1 MKHQRAVVHDAAL
14 LQILGIAGEFFPFNA
29 DIVSAIDLSRH
40 IERTQQLCNR
50 LTEQTNIQIGCILC
64 IENKCEVQIPQIMI
78 YGTAA
83 GKSTD
88 NGDMLCIGNL
98 LIDLCKGVLIFT
110 DDNGVIVLP
119 KHEVFLTSVH
129 SVENILLQSQIKS
142 RICAGGFDIDHNSTS
157 FVFVFKNNIVNTF

>member
-14 LQILGIAGEFFPFNA
+14 LQILGIAGKFFPFNA
-29 DIVSAIDLSRH
+29 DIVSAVDLSRH
-40 IERTQQLCNR
+40 VERTQQLCNR

-129 SVENILLQSQIKS
+129 SVENILLQSQI
-142 RICAGGFDIDHNSTS
+142 
-157 FVFVFKNNIVNTF
+157 